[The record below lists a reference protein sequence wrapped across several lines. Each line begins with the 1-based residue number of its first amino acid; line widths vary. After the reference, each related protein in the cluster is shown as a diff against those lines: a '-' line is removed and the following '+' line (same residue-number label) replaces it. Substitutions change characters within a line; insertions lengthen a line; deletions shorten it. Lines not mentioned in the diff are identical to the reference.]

1 MELRLNKELKMMGNK
16 ENDRAIW
23 CKILTNMANPVLLN
37 MQHGTLHQK
46 MEIETGPIWDNR
58 DIELGYLGC
67 FCRLMAGISP
77 WLSLP
82 DSDSPE
88 SRERERLLEIS
99 KECSCNAVDPSNP
112 DKLKWSGH
120 NQYLVEGAYM
130 AESFLKNYE
139 KLWKQLD
146 NTTQKRYIDVFL
158 KLREIIPYNNNWLLF
173 SAVIET
179 FLNKAEGIGDNY
191 RISNALHKI
200 DRWYV
205 GDGWYSDGPEFSFD
219 YYNSFVIHPM
229 LLECLSELDSKN
241 FEPQLIEGLSYDK
254 ILKRTQ
260 RFAVILER
268 LISPEGTFP
277 LVGRS
282 ITYRTA
288 FLQPLAYLAWKES
301 LPGCLPVGQVRSA
314 MNAVINNLFERNQN
328 YNDNGF
334 LCLGFNG
341 HQREITNKY
350 TNNGSLYMASLAFLP
365 LGLPEENSFWTE
377 PEQEWT
383 NKRGWTGK
391 AFERDDAYKE
401 GIIGISVKR
410 LIKERIKMRMMMFLG
425 RK

>member
-1 MELRLNKELKMMGNK
+1 MMGNK

-99 KECSCNAVDPSNP
+99 KECCCNAVDPSNP

-254 ILKRTQ
+254 IMKRTQ

-401 GIIGISVKR
+401 GNIGIRPK
-410 LIKERIKMRMMMFLG
+410 LTNKEKIKKKVCSFKKIISKSL
-425 RK
+425 

>member
-99 KECSCNAVDPSNP
+99 KECCCNAVDPSNP

-410 LIKERIKMRMMMFLG
+410 LIKERIKMRMMMFFG

>member
-1 MELRLNKELKMMGNK
+1 MELRLNKELKMMDNK

-46 MEIETGPIWDNR
+46 MKIETGPIWDNR

-82 DSDSPE
+82 NSDSPE

-99 KECSCNAVDPSNP
+99 KECCCNAVDPSNP

-158 KLREIIPYNNNWLLF
+158 KLRDIKPYNNNWLLF
-173 SAVIET
+173 SAVVET

-191 RISNALHKI
+191 RIMNVLHQI
-200 DRWYV
+200 DEWYV
-205 GDGWYSDGPEFSFD
+205 GDGWYSDGPKFSFD

-229 LLECLSELDSKN
+229 FLECLSELDSKY
-241 FEPQLIEGLSYDK
+241 FETDFLKGLSYDK
-254 ILKRTQ
+254 MLKRTQ
-260 RFAVILER
+260 RFSVILER

-288 FLQPLAYLAWKES
+288 FLQPLAFLAWKES
-301 LPGCLPVGQVRSA
+301 LPESLSAGQVRCA
-314 MNAVINNLFERNQN
+314 MTAVIRNLFEYNQN
-328 YNDNGF
+328 YNDDGF
-334 LCLGFNG
+334 LLLGFNG
-341 HQREITNKY
+341 HQPEIANRY

-365 LGLPEENSFWTE
+365 LGLTEDNPFWTE
-377 PEQEWT
+377 PKQEWT
-383 NKRGWTGK
+383 NKRAWNGK
-391 AFERDDAYKE
+391 AFERDDSYKE
-401 GIIGISVKR
+401 GNISISLKR
-410 LIKERIKMRMMMFLG
+410 IIKERIKKKIQYFF
-425 RK
+425 

>member
-1 MELRLNKELKMMGNK
+1 MELRLNKKLKMMGNK

-99 KECSCNAVDPSNP
+99 KECCCNAVDPSNP

-410 LIKERIKMRMMMFLG
+410 LIKERIKMRMMMFFG

>member
-1 MELRLNKELKMMGNK
+1 MMNNK
-16 ENDRAIW
+16 ENDRAVW

-46 MEIETGPIWDNR
+46 MEIETSPIWDNR
-58 DIELGYLGC
+58 GRELGYLEC

-82 DSDSPE
+82 NSDSPE

-99 KECSCNAVDPSNP
+99 KECCCNAVDPSNP
-112 DKLKWSGH
+112 DMLKWSGH
-120 NQYLVEGAYM
+120 PQTLVEGAYI

-146 NTTQKRYIDVFL
+146 KTTQKRYIDVFL

-191 RISNALHKI
+191 RIINALRQI
-200 DRWYV
+200 DEWYV
-205 GDGWYSDGPEFSFD
+205 GDGWYSDGPDFSFD

-229 LLECLSELDSKN
+229 SLECLAELDSKH
-241 FEPQLIEGLSYDK
+241 FAFLKGLSYDK
-254 ILKRTQ
+254 MLKRTQ

-301 LPGCLPVGQVRSA
+301 LPGSLSAGQVRCA
-314 MNAVINNLFERNQN
+314 MTAVIKNLFEYNQN

-334 LCLGFNG
+334 LLLGFNG
-341 HQREITNKY
+341 HQREIANKY

-365 LGLPEENSFWTE
+365 LGLTDENPFWTE

-383 NKRGWTGK
+383 NKKAWAGK
-391 AFERDDAYKE
+391 AFERDDSYKE
-401 GIIGISVKR
+401 GNIGIRPK
-410 LIKERIKMRMMMFLG
+410 LTNKEKIKKKVCSFKKIISKSL
-425 RK
+425 

>member
-1 MELRLNKELKMMGNK
+1 MLDNK

-82 DSDSPE
+82 DSDSSE

-99 KECSCNAVDPSNP
+99 KECCCNAVDPSNP
-112 DKLKWSGH
+112 DILKWSGH
-120 NQYLVEGAYM
+120 PQTLVEGAYI

-146 NTTQKRYIDVFL
+146 NITQKRYIDIFL

-191 RISNALHKI
+191 RIINALHQI
-200 DRWYV
+200 DEWYV
-205 GDGWYSDGPEFSFD
+205 GDGWYSDGPDFSFD

-229 LLECLSELDSKN
+229 FLECLAELDSKY
-241 FEPQLIEGLSYDK
+241 FAFLKGLSYDK
-254 ILKRTQ
+254 MLKRTQ

-277 LVGRS
+277 VVGRS

-301 LPGCLPVGQVRSA
+301 LPGSLSAGQVRCA
-314 MNAVINNLFERNQN
+314 MTAVIKNLFEYNQN

-334 LCLGFNG
+334 LLLGFNG
-341 HQREITNKY
+341 HQPEIANKY

-365 LGLPEENSFWTE
+365 LGLTEDNPFWTE

-383 NKRGWTGK
+383 NKRAWNGK
-391 AFERDDAYKE
+391 AFERDDSYKE
-401 GIIGISVKR
+401 GNIGISLKR
-410 LIKERIKMRMMMFLG
+410 IIKEKKKKKIQYFF
-425 RK
+425 

>member
-99 KECSCNAVDPSNP
+99 KECCCNAVDPSNP

-130 AESFLKNYE
+130 AESYLKNYE

-410 LIKERIKMRMMMFLG
+410 LIKERIKMRMMMFFG

>member
-1 MELRLNKELKMMGNK
+1 MELRLNKKLKMMGKK

-82 DSDSPE
+82 DSDSQE

-99 KECSCNAVDPSNP
+99 KECCCNAVDPSNP

-410 LIKERIKMRMMMFLG
+410 LIKERIKMRMMMFFG

>member
-1 MELRLNKELKMMGNK
+1 MMGNK

-99 KECSCNAVDPSNP
+99 KECCCNAVDPSNP

-410 LIKERIKMRMMMFLG
+410 LIKERIKMRMMMFFG